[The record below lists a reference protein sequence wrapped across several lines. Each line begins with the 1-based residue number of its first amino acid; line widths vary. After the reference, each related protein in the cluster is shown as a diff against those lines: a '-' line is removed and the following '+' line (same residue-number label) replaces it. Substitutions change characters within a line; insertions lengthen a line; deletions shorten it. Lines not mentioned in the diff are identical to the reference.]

1 MRADDLISMIL
12 ILGVLPI
19 TILLIVYLIQK
30 TKIKE
35 RMQLLEKGVDI
46 ISLQKKDSPFNNT
59 LMWGLLSIGV
69 GLGLLIGYLL
79 IENGIFKDDAIM
91 GILAILLGGI
101 GLAVYY
107 FINKRDGKM

>member
-59 LMWGLLSIGV
+59 LIWGMLATGG
-69 GLGLLIGYLL
+69 GLGLLLGFLL
-79 IENGIFKDDAIM
+79 IEYDIFKDDAIM
-91 GILAILLGGI
+91 GILAMLFGGI
-101 GLAVYY
+101 GLTIYY
-107 FINKRDGKM
+107 FINKRDGKR